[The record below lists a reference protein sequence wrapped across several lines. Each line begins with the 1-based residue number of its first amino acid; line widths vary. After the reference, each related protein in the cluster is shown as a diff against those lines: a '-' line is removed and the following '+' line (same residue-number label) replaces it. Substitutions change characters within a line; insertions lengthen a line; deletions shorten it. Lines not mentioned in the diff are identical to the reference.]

1 MRFPRAKHS
10 PAFFSRVGA
19 GLKIF
24 LILIL
29 IVAAFLGSG
38 CSRRKDLSGRIK
50 ADGSSTVFPIT
61 EAVAEEF
68 QKENPKIRVTVGLSG
83 TGGGFEKFARGETDI
98 SNASRPIK
106 EEEKELAAKNGIEY
120 LEFEVAFDG
129 LSVVVNPKNKFVEFL
144 TVTELKKLWRPGSK
158 ISRWN
163 DLRPEWPDE
172 KIVLFGPGTDSGT
185 FDYFTEAIVG
195 KEDASR
201 ADYTASED
209 DNVLVEGV
217 ATEENSL
224 GYFGYAYYIENK
236 DKLKLLAIDD
246 GKGAVLPTEKT
257 IRSREYSPLSR
268 PLYIYASKE
277 SLKKQEVQDF
287 VRFYLEEVNSLLK
300 EVGYVSLPENELEK
314 QIEKLKRSQ

>member
-144 TVTELKKLWRPGSK
+144 TVTELKKLWQPGSK
-158 ISRWN
+158 ISRWK

-217 ATEENSL
+217 ATEEKSL

-268 PLYIYASKE
+268 PLYIYVSKE

-300 EVGYVSLPENELEK
+300 EVGYVSLPKNELEK

>member
-1 MRFPRAKHS
+1 MIFKMRFPLVRL
-10 PAFFSRVGA
+10 V
-19 GLKIF
+19 KIS
-24 LILIL
+24 LILL
-29 IVAAFLGSG
+29 LAVTLLSG

-158 ISRWN
+158 ISRWK

-268 PLYIYASKE
+268 PLYIYVSKE

-287 VRFYLEEVNSLLK
+287 VGFYLEEVNSLLK